1 MNIFNEANTIQ
12 AMLCEAAV
20 HNGWMVEDRTFMVD
34 VPANQGL
41 PLQAKLLRDSLLVL
55 NKEKGLTEPQA
66 EEIVRQIQGVYLGLV
81 NPADLVEANKRLREK
96 LFVSNSFPC
105 GPENL
110 PTAIDFFDFNNP
122 RNNSCI
128 AVREWECPMRGQVH
142 VNLKRFDI
150 AFFING
156 FPMVLCETKTPV
168 RPAVSW
174 ADAASD
180 ILDYEKSVPHAFV
193 SNVFNIATEG
203 KKFRYG
209 GLSAPLD
216 KWGPWFA
223 DCARREGTLDDV
235 KHSFLALMTP
245 GNILDIYRNFS
256 LYRPNKRN
264 TGLIKI
270 VCRYQQFEG
279 ANAIVRRCVE
289 GKVKKGLIWH
299 FQGSGKSYLI
309 LFAAQ
314 KLRHEAALKAP
325 TIVIVDDRIDLEE
338 QITAD
343 FLGAEVEN
351 VTGAASRKELE
362 DFFRTKQ
369 RKILITTIFK
379 FGEVTGKLDDRD
391 NIIVLVDEAHR
402 TQEGDLGRKMRE
414 ALPNASFFGLTGT
427 PINRY
432 EHNTFQ
438 TFGAE
443 EDASGYMSRYSFQDS
458 IDDGATLPLKFQT
471 TPVEMH
477 IDKETLNREFEA
489 LTDQITDA
497 ERNFIVKKTS
507 AEALFTAP
515 DRIRKVCEHIVD
527 HYRKQIEPTH
537 MKCQIVVFNRANCVA
552 YKKELDTL
560 LGTTD
565 ATAVVMDC
573 NNDKKGEY
581 AEYKLSR
588 DEQNKLLD
596 RFRDKLDPLKFV
608 IVTSKLL
615 TGFDAPILQCMYLD
629 KPMKN
634 HTLLQA
640 ICRTNRVYSSD
651 KTNGLIVDYVGV
663 FDDVAKALEFDDE
676 RMRTVIENIA
686 EIKSMLPA
694 LMKDALAFFPG
705 VDRTVGGYEGLRA
718 AQAKLDADAKKD
730 AFAEAFGAL
739 HRAWEILSPDP
750 ILETFENDY
759 TWLSQVYESLR
770 KNVISGSFLWK
781 LLGAKT
787 IELIHRN
794 VTRVDIGST
803 LEELVVNSA
812 VIEAAITEADAKRR
826 AEEVVQM
833 LHARLGKHANNPK
846 VKKIADKVEEL
857 KEKMRQNLITSIE
870 FLKQLLEAAKE
881 LLEAEK
887 EVSPEDN
894 RARAKAALTDLFQ
907 TVKNES
913 GKQNLIV
920 ENIVNDIDEQ
930 VVRIVRTFNDAF
942 ATVSGKREVRQL
954 LRSILWIKY
963 QIKDQEVFEK
973 AYNYVEQYY

>member
-1 MNIFNEANTIQ
+1 MNIFNESNTIQ
-12 AMLCEAAV
+12 SMLLDAACI
-20 HNGWMVEDRTFMVD
+20 NGWMMIDPEFM
-34 VPANQGL
+34 PKGGNLGL
-41 PLQAKLLRDSLLVL
+41 PLQARWLKDSLLLL
-55 NKEKGLTEPQA
+55 NKDKGLTSDQA
-66 EEIVRQIQGVYLGLV
+66 DEIVRQIQGVFMGLV
-81 NPADLVEANKRLREK
+81 NPSDLVETNKRLRERI
-96 LFVSNSFPC
+96 FTYNSFPC
-105 GPENL
+105 GPDNL
-110 PTAIDFFDFNNP
+110 PTAIDFFDMANP
-122 RNNSCI
+122 RNNHCVV
-128 AVREWECPMRGQVH
+128 VREWSYQPKGQS
-142 VNLKRFDI
+142 NAGAKRFDL

-156 FPMVLCETKTPV
+156 FPMVFCETKTPV
-168 RPAVSW
+168 RPAICW
-174 ADAASD
+174 ADAADD
-180 ILDYEKSVPHAFV
+180 ILDYEKSVPHAFI

-216 KWGPWFA
+216 KWGPWFV
-223 DCARREGTLDDV
+223 DCIRREGTLDDV
-235 KHSFLALMTP
+235 KHSFISMVTP
-245 GNILDIYRNFS
+245 EVVLDIYRNFT

-270 VCRYQQFEG
+270 VCRYQQYEG
-279 ANAIVRRCVE
+279 ANAIVKRCVE

-299 FQGSGKSYLI
+299 FQGSGKSYLM

-343 FLGAEVEN
+343 FLGAEIEN
-351 VTGAASRKELE
+351 VTGAASKKELE
-362 DFFRTKQ
+362 EFFKAKQ

-402 TQEGDLGRKMRE
+402 TQEGDLGTKMRR
-414 ALPNASFFGLTGT
+414 ALPNAFFFGLTGT

-432 EHNTFQ
+432 EHNTFN
-438 TFGAE
+438 TFGAS
-443 EDASGYMSRYSFQDS
+443 EDSNGYMSKYSFQDS

-471 TPVEMH
+471 TPVELH
-477 IDKETLNREFEA
+477 IDKDALNREFEQ
-489 LTDQITDA
+489 LTDQITDE
-497 ERNFIVKKTS
+497 ERNYLVNKTS
-507 AEALFTAP
+507 AEALFTSP
-515 DRIRKVCEHIVD
+515 ERIRKVCEHIVE

-537 MKCQIVVFNRANCVA
+537 MKCQVVVFNRANCVA
-552 YKKELDTL
+552 YKRELDTL

-565 ATAVVMDC
+565 ATAIVMDC

-581 AEYKLSR
+581 ADYKLSR

-640 ICRTNRVYSSD
+640 ICRTNRVFSDD

-676 RMRTVIENIA
+676 RMKKVIENIA
-686 EIKSMLPA
+686 EIKSMLPV
-694 LMKDALAFFPG
+694 LVKDALAFFPG
-705 VDRTVGGYEGLRA
+705 VDRSIGGYEGLRE
-718 AQAKLDADAKKD
+718 AQSRLDTDSKKD
-730 AFAEAFGAL
+730 SFAEAFGAL

-750 ILETFENDY
+750 VLDAYKDDY
-759 TWLSQVYESLR
+759 TWLSQVYESVR
-770 KNVISGSFLWK
+770 KIVISGSLLWK
-781 LLGAKT
+781 MLGAKT

-794 VTRVDIGST
+794 VTSVDIGES
-803 LEELVVNSA
+803 LEELVLNSA
-812 VIEAAITEADAKRR
+812 VIEAAINEADASKK
-826 AEEVVQM
+826 ASEVVQL
-833 LHARLGKHANNPK
+833 LHARLGKHASNPK
-846 VKKIADKVEEL
+846 FKRIADKVEEL

-870 FLKQLLEAAKE
+870 FLKQLLVAAKE
-881 LLEAEK
+881 LLEVEK
-887 EVSPEDN
+887 ETTPEDN
-894 RARAKAALTDLFQ
+894 RARAKAALTALFE
-907 TVKNES
+907 TVKKES
-913 GKQNLIV
+913 GKTNLIV
-920 ENIVNDIDEQ
+920 ENIVNDIDDQ
-930 VVRIVRTFNDAF
+930 VVRVVRTFTDAF
-942 ATVSGKREVRQL
+942 ATVAGKREVRQL
-954 LRSILWIKY
+954 LRSILWVRY